1 MENKIISINISPGT
15 DEEINENAGV
25 MWEHNAT
32 TLVFN
37 IDSAYVGDY
46 RYYIEYRSLIG
57 TKVRTEYLELDTET
71 NTVTYDIPVTM
82 TSLRGVECYFNIVN
96 IDEDG
101 QTVQVI
107 KPKKFYLEFDYSP
120 DTDNEIAKVNDFS
133 INALF
138 EAIRMGTFKGDK
150 GEKGEPFTYDD
161 FTQEQLA
168 SLKGEKG
175 DNVIVE
181 QKIIEPVQIE
191 GAVVENFYNVE
202 TADIVEGKFLYV
214 TNGKLTSNDS
224 YMYFKVRLFSG
235 KKYRTNIKNIYSVV
249 VFDNGEVGGTPIY
262 IKSVG
267 STQEITIPEV
277 GLDEKP
283 LDKIVAVYIS
293 CTKTEYD
300 RVSGNF
306 IIVEGD
312 NLPTGDELYRISFP
326 WLSIPKEEE
335 EENEFVIS
343 PYAIDENKLKQK
355 MPPYLFDGIECEN
368 YFDVEYMKNNSTPD
382 STYPLYVHTPYLYLP
397 AGTYTISKC
406 YSYTLMSKDGI
417 VGETVRSG
425 GTNAS
430 ATFTITEDN
439 PYISFMINCVN
450 GGTFDI
456 GKLDGVAIQ
465 KGDSATANS
474 SNVYKFN
481 EKFDLKGSV
490 NYYPTHWNGK
500 NYVAIGDSITF
511 GYAPEG
517 NSEGLAKGSRQSVY
531 YSKVVRENL
540 NMELLNVA
548 QSGANVKSALGLQ
561 STYNNQVQQAI
572 DFNADIVT
580 IMLGVNDSG
589 NSTTAQHV
597 PLGTID
603 DVYDT
608 TNVTFYSGLGE
619 IVNQLQTALPN
630 ATIILLS
637 SPKNNF
643 TVNETKQNYFK
654 AIKDVAEKYDVLFCD
669 LHNGCGFNINNPV
682 CVSEFILSDVH
693 PDVKAHKIL
702 GKRLTG
708 FIASH

>member
-1 MENKIISINISPGT
+1 MENKIISINISPGS

-32 TLVFN
+32 TLVFD

-46 RYYIEYRSLIG
+46 RYYIEYHSLIG
-57 TKVRTEYLELDTET
+57 KKVRTEYLELNTAT
-71 NTVTYDIPVTM
+71 NTVIYDIPVTM

-107 KPKKFYLEFDYSP
+107 KPKKFCLEFDYSP

-191 GAVVENFYNVE
+191 GAVVENFYNPE
-202 TADIVEGKFLYV
+202 TADIIDGKYIAHD
-214 TNGKLTSNDS
+214 NGKVSSNDT
-224 YMYFKVRLFSG
+224 YMYFKVKLLSG
-235 KKYRTNIKNIYSVV
+235 KKYRTNIKNLYSVV
-249 VFDNGEVGGTPIY
+249 VFDNGEVGGAVLY
-262 IKSVG
+262 IEAVG
-267 STQEITIPEV
+267 TSKEITIPEM
-277 GLDEKP
+277 D
-283 LDKIVAVYIS
+283 DKVIVAYIS

-312 NLPTGDELYRISFP
+312 DLPTGNEVYRVMYP
-326 WLSIPKEEE
+326 WLYVPEEE
-335 EENEFVIS
+335 KELIIP
-343 PYAIDENKLKQK
+343 PYTIDEIKLKQK
-355 MPPYLFDGIECEN
+355 MSPYLFDGIECEN

-439 PYISFMINCVN
+439 PYISFMINCAN

-490 NYYPTHWNGK
+490 NYYPTHWQGK

-517 NSEGLAKGSRQSVY
+517 NSEELATGSRQSVY
-531 YSKVVRENL
+531 YSKVVSENL

-589 NSTTAQHV
+589 ASTTAQYV

-608 TNVTFYSGLGE
+608 INVTFYSGLGE

-630 ATIILLS
+630 ATIVLLS

-654 AIKDVAEKYDVLFCD
+654 AVKDVAEKYDVLFCD